1 MRRIG
6 AIIWEIKT
14 GADAWCSH
22 AIAWEIMVE
31 QGAFKCR
38 YEGANRAREQ
48 EVSRLVD
55 PL

>member
-6 AIIWEIKT
+6 VIIWEVKT
-14 GADAWCSH
+14 GSDVCCSC
-22 AIAWEIMVE
+22 AISWEIMVE
-31 QGAFKCR
+31 KGAFKCR

>member
-6 AIIWEIKT
+6 VIIWEVKT
-14 GADAWCSH
+14 GSYVFFSR

-48 EVSRLVD
+48 EVSRLID